1 MISHSLS
8 TSLISQTLALFP
20 FQN

>member
-8 TSLISQTLALFP
+8 GDSHLT
-20 FQN
+20 